1 MSDLVVVIDPDRQHG
16 NLSFPIRLLV
26 LGFYLDQISAHDGR
40 TRNQISGT
48 MDGREK
54 GSPPAGCFTS
64 SNKMAVGQ
72 TEAIS

>member
-40 TRNQISGT
+40 TRNQISGHN
-48 MDGREK
+48 GRARERVA
-54 GSPPAGCFTS
+54 AGRLLHL
-64 SNKMAVGQ
+64 V
-72 TEAIS
+72 E